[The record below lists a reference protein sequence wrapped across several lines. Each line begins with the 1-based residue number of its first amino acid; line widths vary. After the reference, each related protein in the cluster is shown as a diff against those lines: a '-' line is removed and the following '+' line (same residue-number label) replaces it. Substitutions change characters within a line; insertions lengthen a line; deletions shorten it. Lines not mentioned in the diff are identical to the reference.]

1 MRLVPRVT
9 KGTRMSDWR
18 PSGDAVTLDNA
29 DLERMSKNERIKVA
43 SRGLFY
49 VTDKEGRHTF
59 LDEIEAM
66 VRGEA
71 RTIGNEAKELSK
83 FFGVYKQQ
91 ARGERGKK
99 LDDFFFMARIKAP
112 AGGFFDA
119 AQWAALDDAAE
130 RFADGTIRITS
141 RQGVQYHHVY
151 GAKLGLL
158 IRHLNERY
166 RDSATLGACGDVNRN
181 VMCSPVELLD
191 PEHRTGGYAL
201 AHAIAA
207 ELSPHTSA
215 YLQIFVSDDE
225 GRKSGPLRIDEPIY
239 GEHYLPRKF
248 KIGIA
253 HPDDNAIDVL
263 TQDVGFV
270 PVTGDGTWWDLY
282 SGGGL
287 GLTHNNPKTAPL
299 LGLYL
304 GRIRREQVVDAC
316 RAIAILQKEHGERK
330 DRKQARWKY
339 TIRRLGLERVKEAL
353 KSRFGIELERAEPAP
368 LPPMQLHLG
377 WHDQDGGR
385 SYYGISVENGRM
397 GPVLRR
403 AVRRAV
409 EELSLRVKLT
419 PQQDLLLCDVEDRSA
434 LERILSEERVKP
446 AESLSLVRRNA
457 MACPAKPTCG
467 LAMTEAETILPKY
480 IDALDAAGLGDV
492 DVVIRMTGCP
502 NNCARPPTAEIGIY
516 GYGKND
522 HVILVG
528 GSREGSRLAHTLFER
543 LPEERVAEALAGILQ
558 AVKRHNGAGL
568 PVGDF
573 LHQTDPATL
582 RGWIGLGEA

>member
-1 MRLVPRVT
+1 
-9 KGTRMSDWR
+9 MSDWR

-29 DLERMSKNERIKVA
+29 ELDAMSKNERIKVA
-43 SRGLFY
+43 SQGLFF
-49 VTDKEGRHTF
+49 VADKDGTHTF
-59 LDEIEAM
+59 LDEIRAM
-66 VRGEA
+66 LRGEA

-119 AQWAALDDAAE
+119 HQWAALDDAAD

-151 GAKLGLL
+151 GDKLAPLV
-158 IRHLNERY
+158 RHLNEGY

-181 VMCSPVELLD
+181 VMCSSVEQLD
-191 PEHRTGGYAL
+191 PEHHTGGLAL

-207 ELSPHTSA
+207 ELAPHTSA
-215 YLQIFVSDDE
+215 YLQIFVSDEE
-225 GRKSGPLRIDEPIY
+225 GRNAGPVHHEEPVY

-253 HPDDNAIDVL
+253 HPTDNAVDVL
-263 TQDVGFV
+263 TQDVGLV
-270 PVTGDGTWWDLY
+270 PASSDGASWDLY
-282 SGGGL
+282 TGGGL
-287 GLTHNNPKTAPL
+287 GLTHNNPKTAAL

-316 RAIAILQKEHGERK
+316 RAIAIVQKEHGERK

-339 TIRRLGLERVKEAL
+339 TIRRLGVDRVREEL
-353 KSRFGIELERAEPAP
+353 KTRFGIEIDRAEPVP
-368 LPPMQLHLG
+368 LPPMELHLG
-377 WHDQDGGR
+377 WHDQGGGK
-385 SYYGISVENGRM
+385 SFYGISVENGRM

-403 AVRRAV
+403 AVRRAAL
-409 EELSLRVKLT
+409 ELSLRVKLT
-419 PQQDLLLCDVEDRSA
+419 PQQDLLLCDVEDRAA

-446 AESLSLVRRNA
+446 AESISLVRRNA

-480 IDALDAAGLGDV
+480 IDALEAEGLGDV

-528 GSREGSRLAHTLFER
+528 GSREGSRLAHTLFDR
-543 LPEERVAEALAGILQ
+543 LPAEKMVPALTGLLR
-558 AVKRHNGAGL
+558 AVEQHNEGL
-568 PVGDF
+568 PIGEF
-573 LHQTDPATL
+573 LHRTDRDTL
-582 RGWIGLGEA
+582 RGWIGLEEG